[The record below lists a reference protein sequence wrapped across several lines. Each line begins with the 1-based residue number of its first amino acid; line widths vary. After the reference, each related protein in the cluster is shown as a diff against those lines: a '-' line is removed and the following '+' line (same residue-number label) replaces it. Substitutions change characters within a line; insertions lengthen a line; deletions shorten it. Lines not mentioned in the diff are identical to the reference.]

1 MRSSLIDSNMPHPD
15 RLIVFTRYPEAG
27 RNKTRLIPVLGAAG
41 AAQLH
46 ERMTRLTL
54 EWAERLST
62 AQPVDVQIQFTGA
75 EESAMAERFGSQ
87 FAYVPQCDGDLGQ
100 RLERAV
106 GECFENGCQRVV
118 VVGTDCPTLSELI
131 VRQAYDHLRDHDVVI
146 GPAADGGY
154 YLIGLSKHV
163 SSLFRDI
170 AWSTDQVLEQ
180 TLAAAI
186 QFGLSIALLPTLEDV
201 DRPEDLERWEQ
212 TQATSSQEVANTIS
226 VIIPTLN
233 EEPLLECAI
242 ESAKVS
248 TATEQIIVAAG
259 RFRPALSLAVKHRC
273 RFLTSPPGRAKQL
286 NAGARAAANPLFVF
300 LHADSRLPLGFDK
313 AVVSDLSKPGVV
325 GGAFSLQIDASG
337 WRYRLIERG
346 VAWRS
351 RWCKMPYG
359 DQAIFVSRDSFERL
373 NGFRD
378 LPIME
383 DFEFMRR
390 LRRIGQIAIAPHG
403 VITSARRWQALGP
416 LWTTW
421 MNQRIIVGYYLG
433 VPLEKLAIWYRT
445 EKGRHL
451 SR

>member
-27 RNKTRLIPVLGAAG
+27 RNKTRLIPVLGAAR
-41 AAQLH
+41 AAQIH

-62 AQPVDVQIQFTGA
+62 AQSVDVQIQFTGA
-75 EESAMAERFGSQ
+75 DESAMAERFGSQ
-87 FAYVPQCDGDLGQ
+87 FTYVTQCDGDLGQ
-100 RLERAV
+100 RLESAV
-106 GECFENGCQRVV
+106 AESFQNDCQRVV
-118 VVGTDCPTLSELI
+118 VVGTDCPTLSEVI
-131 VRQAYDHLRDHDVVI
+131 VRQAFDHLSDHDVVI

-154 YLIGLSKHV
+154 YLIGLSRHV
-163 SSLFRDI
+163 SSLFSDI

-186 QFGLSIALLPTLEDV
+186 QSDMSIALLPTLEDV
-201 DRPEDLERWEQ
+201 DRPEDLARWEQ
-212 TQATSSQEVANTIS
+212 AQAAPPQEVANAIS

-242 ESAKVS
+242 ESAKAS
-248 TATEQIIVAAG
+248 TASEQVIVAAG
-259 RFRPALSLAVKHRC
+259 RFQPALSLAVKHRC
-273 RFLTSPPGRAKQL
+273 RFLTSPPGRAKQM
-286 NAGARAAANPLFVF
+286 NAGAQAAANPLFVF
-300 LHADSRLPLGFDK
+300 LHADSRLPSGFDK
-313 AVVSDLSKPGVV
+313 AVATVLSMPGVV
-325 GGAFSLQIDASG
+325 GGAFSLRIDASG
-337 WRYRLIERG
+337 WRYRLIEWG
-346 VAWRS
+346 IAWRS
-351 RWCKMPYG
+351 RWCQMPYG
-359 DQAIFVSRDSFERL
+359 DQALFLSRDSFERL
-373 NGFRD
+373 NGFSD

-390 LRRIGQIAIAPHG
+390 LGRIGKIAIAPLG

-421 MNQRIIVGYYLG
+421 MNQRIIAGYYLG
-433 VPLEKLAIWYRT
+433 VPLEKLASWYRA

-451 SR
+451 H